1 MKIYDCFI
9 FFDEDVLL
17 DIRLNCLDKF
27 VDKFVIV
34 ESRYS
39 HRGEKREPVFDIN
52 KFKKFKDKIAYILLD
67 DLPNNLYKIEEND
80 TKANE
85 KIILNGNIREFYQRN
100 AILRGLKDS
109 ENDDLII
116 ISDVD
121 EIPILNNLDINKIKN
136 NPVFFK
142 QIFCCYKF
150 NLFSEI
156 KWYGS
161 RMIKKKN
168 LLSPQWLRDIKDR
181 NYPNWRLD
189 TFFSKKKFHN
199 IYFVEEG
206 GWHFSYVKKPE
217 GIEKKLKSIRHHI
230 EYDQNPLGVKKIEQM
245 IHEKRL
251 IYNYKAD
258 QRSQNKFE
266 NNEIL
271 KILDIN
277 KLPNYIQENKN
288 QFNDWFYNE
297 VK

>member
-9 FFDEDVLL
+9 FFDEEVLL
-17 DIRLNCLDKF
+17 NIRLNCLDKF

-52 KFKKFKDKIAYILLD
+52 KFKKFKDKIVYILLD

-121 EIPILNNLDINKIKN
+121 EIPLLNNLDINKIKN

-161 RMIKKKN
+161 RMIKKK
-168 LLSPQWLRDIKDR
+168 
-181 NYPNWRLD
+181 
-189 TFFSKKKFHN
+189 
-199 IYFVEEG
+199 IY
-206 GWHFSYVKKPE
+206 
-217 GIEKKLKSIRHHI
+217 
-230 EYDQNPLGVKKIEQM
+230 
-245 IHEKRL
+245 
-251 IYNYKAD
+251 
-258 QRSQNKFE
+258 
-266 NNEIL
+266 
-271 KILDIN
+271 
-277 KLPNYIQENKN
+277 
-288 QFNDWFYNE
+288 
-297 VK
+297 